1 MDLMEEILA
10 DENLQEA
17 LQKVCANKGAAGID
31 GITTTEFHKQMSEE
45 WKENK
50 QRLLLGKYKP
60 KGVRRVEIPK
70 PTGGIRTLGIPTVMD
85 RFIQQAM
92 LQRLTPIFDPEF
104 SKFSYGFRPNKSAH
118 DAVRQ
123 AKKYIEEGHEFVVD
137 IDLEK
142 FFDKVN
148 HDILMLLVG
157 KKIRDKRVLRL
168 IGSYLRAGVMTEG
181 VCIPKEEGTPQGGV
195 ISPLL
200 ANIMLNELDKELEI
214 RGHKFC
220 RYADDCNIYVKS
232 KKAGERVK
240 ANITRFL
247 DKKLKLKVNETKSA
261 VDKPAKRKFLG
272 FSFLTDTNVK
282 IIFSSQSLTRVKNKI
297 RELTNPLSAISMD
310 DRIKSLNRYLIGW
323 LGYYSLV
330 DGKYKINSIDCW
342 LRRRMRLCQWHQWKK
357 PRTKIR
363 ELMNLGLSKSSAY
376 KLGNSR
382 KGEWRSCFTGAM
394 HKAMNVEYWKERGL
408 VHLVERY
415 YIYRESWRTAV
426 YQTGTHG
433 GVRGRG

>member
-17 LQKVCANKGAAGID
+17 LRKVCANKGAAGID

-45 WKENK
+45 WKETK

-70 PTGGIRTLGIPTVMD
+70 PAGGIRMLGIPTVMD

-148 HDILMLLVG
+148 HDILMHLVG

-181 VCIPKEEGTPQGGV
+181 VCIPNEEGTPQGGV

-200 ANIMLNELDKELEI
+200 ANIMLNELDKELDT

-232 KKAGERVK
+232 MKAGERVK
-240 ANITRFL
+240 ASITRFL
-247 DKKLKLKVNETKSA
+247 NKKLKLKVNETKSA
-261 VDKPAKRKFLG
+261 VDKPMNRKFLG
-272 FSFLTDTNVK
+272 FTFGNVDSVV
-282 IIFSSQSLTRVKNKI
+282 IQISSQSLERVKNKI
-297 RELTNPLSAISMD
+297 RELTNPMRSISMEE
-310 DRIKSLNRYLIGW
+310 RIKVINRYIIGW
-323 LGYYSLV
+323 LGYYSLIEV
-330 DGKYKINSIDCW
+330 PETIENIDGW
-342 LRRRMRLCQWHQWKK
+342 LRRRMRSCQWQQWKK
-357 PRTKIR
+357 PKTRIR
-363 ELMNLGLSKSSAY
+363 ELMKLGLKESTARKMGY
-376 KLGNSR
+376 SR
-382 KGEWRSCFTGAM
+382 KGNWRCSRTPSM
-394 HKAMNVEYWKERGL
+394 HKAMGIKHWKDKGL
-408 VHLVERY
+408 ANLVERY
-415 YIYRESWRTAV
+415 ESYRESWRTAV
-426 YQTGTHG
+426 YRTVCT
-433 GVRGRG
+433 VV